1 MKDGGKIIKQMER
14 VDLFMLMEM
23 FMMECG

>member
-1 MKDGGKIIKQMER
+1 MKDGGKIIKLTVKE
-14 VDLFMLMEM
+14 DLFMQMEM